1 MAIKMNKVANKSK
14 KALSFG
20 DLSRGDIF
28 RNEYGNWFMVTS
40 KIFDDRGDLTG
51 NAITLDGSIAL
62 FGDDETVVKL
72 KKDLTIDYPN
82 DDITE
87 WYED

>member
-1 MAIKMNKVANKSK
+1 MAIKMNKVANKTK
-14 KALSFG
+14 KPLSFG

-28 RNEYGNWFMVTS
+28 RNEYGNWFIVTN
-40 KIFDDRGDLTG
+40 KIFDDCGDLAG
-51 NAITLDGSIAL
+51 NAITLDGNIAI
-62 FGDDETVVKL
+62 FGDDEIVAKL
-72 KKDLTIDYPN
+72 KKDLTIDYTN

>member
-1 MAIKMNKVANKSK
+1 MAIKMNKVATKTK
-14 KALSFG
+14 RALSFR

-28 RNEYGNWFMVTS
+28 RNEYGNWFIVTS
-40 KIFDDRGDLTG
+40 KIFDDCGDLTG

-62 FGDDETVVKL
+62 FGDDQNVIKF
-72 KKDLTIDYPN
+72 KKDLTIDYTN